1 VEQKRLK
8 TNIVPAVGPL
18 DAEICFV
25 GEAPGEEEDRMCEPF
40 VGSAGSL
47 LNRSFQREGI
57 IRSQVLLTNVFCQR
71 PPRNNL
77 DYFYQDKMHRLL
89 TWEGQEHVE
98 RLKAWLEERLAE
110 RTACGKGI
118 NLLVALGA
126 EPMKILTGKERITK
140 WRGSL
145 LPCTLVPGFK
155 VYPTFHPSYV
165 NRLINEPREAL
176 QGAKKQLMQN
186 VLPLF
191 LIDLRRILSQG
202 KDKGYE
208 IPQREFKTNLSYT
221 EILAHLDML
230 LRDKPRLCAVDIETL
245 PGLNGPLVWCIG
257 FAPSPAWSFCVPFI
271 RRQSFAWGIEEEAE
285 LWVRISKVF
294 LEPSIKKIFQGGN
307 YDLSVLG
314 KYYGIRCANKSYG
327 DTMLKHHAVYPYIKK
342 GLEVL
347 ASIYTWEPYYKD
359 EGKINLG
366 KRTDESEFAYNGKD
380 CCVTREI
387 YPTVTKDASE
397 HGVLE
402 GYDRTIGVMPSLLG
416 MQIRGVKL
424 DVGRKEELG
433 RIFEERAGQ
442 AQELVCKRTG
452 EVYNLNAV
460 KDKQKLLYGF
470 LGLPFQYHPKTGKV
484 TTDKD
489 ALQKL
494 KKKAPKEELL
504 QAVLDYQRFN
514 KLATAFTSMK
524 ADEDGRVHT
533 SYSFVST
540 WRLSSSQSHFGSPFK
555 GEAEGG
561 NLQNIPK
568 KGDEGAEIR
577 KLFIP
582 DEGYEM
588 GKGDGSQA
596 EARVVAY
603 EAEDLQRIELF
614 DKGWDVHW
622 YNARLIFGVP
632 KEVPYNPKALFK
644 DYITRN
650 DHTLKELRNI
660 GKTVVHAGNYG
671 LGPRMLQTI
680 LSREEVFVEYK
691 VCVKMLEQHEARN
704 PMLLEWH
711 RRIRDQLRIKRELVS
726 SFGRKRQ
733 FLGRFNEQLFNAA
746 YAFSPQNTVGEWLQQ
761 WIKRVWEGVPK
772 AQILLNVHDEIVWQH
787 LPENRDEVMKAV
799 SNCSKIPIRIKGRDL
814 IIPVELS
821 YGRSWGEMEEY
832 KI

>member
-1 VEQKRLK
+1 MNEKRLK

-18 DAEICFV
+18 DSQLCFI

-40 VGSAGSL
+40 VGSAGQL

-57 IRSQVLLTNVFCQR
+57 IRSQVLLTNIFCQR

-77 DYFYQDKMHRLL
+77 DYFYQDKGRKLL
-89 TWEGQEHVE
+89 TWEGQEHVD
-98 RLKAWLEERLAE
+98 RLRLWLEERLAE
-110 RTACGKGI
+110 RTASGKGI
-118 NLLVALGA
+118 NLLVTLGA
-126 EPMKILTGKERITK
+126 EPTKILTGKDRITK

-191 LIDLRRILSQG
+191 LIDLKRAQAQG
-202 KDKGYE
+202 KEKGYE
-208 IPQREFKTNLSYT
+208 IPRREFKVGLSYT
-221 EILAHLDML
+221 ELVDHLDML
-230 LRDKPRLCAVDIETL
+230 LADKPRLLAVDIETL
-245 PGLNGPLVWCIG
+245 PGLNGPLVWCVG
-257 FAPSPAWSFCVPFI
+257 FAPSPAWAFCVPFI
-271 RRQSFAWGIEEEAE
+271 RHRSFAWGIEEEAV
-285 LWVRISKVF
+285 LWRKISAIF

-314 KYYGIRCANKSYG
+314 KYYGIRCANGSYG

-387 YPTVTKDASE
+387 YPAVTKDASE
-397 HGVLE
+397 HGVVE
-402 GYDRTIGVMPSLLG
+402 GYERTIGVMPSLLG
-416 MQIRGVKL
+416 MQIRGVRL
-424 DVGRKEELG
+424 DNERKEALG
-433 RIFEERAGQ
+433 IEFETRARL

-504 QAVLDYQRFN
+504 QAVLDYQKFN
-514 KLATAFTSMK
+514 KLATTFTSMK
-524 ADEDGRVHT
+524 ADENGRVHT

-622 YNARLIFGVP
+622 YNARLIFGIP
-632 KEVPYNPKALFK
+632 KEVPYNPKAKFK
-644 DYITRN
+644 DYITGE
-650 DHTLKELRNI
+650 DHTLKELRDL

-671 LGPRMLQTI
+671 MGPRMLQTI
-680 LSREEVFVEYK
+680 LSREEFHLEYK
-691 VCVKMLEQHEARN
+691 VCVKMLEQHKARN

-711 RRIRDQLRIKRELVS
+711 RKIREQLKMKRELVS

-761 WIKRVWEGVPK
+761 WIKKVWEEVPK
-772 AQILLNVHDEIVWQH
+772 AQILLNVHDELVWQH
-787 LPENRDEVMKAV
+787 LPEHRKEVMAAV
-799 SNCSKIPIRIKGRDL
+799 LRCSKTPIKIKGRML
-814 IIPVELS
+814 TIPVELS
-821 YGRSWGEMEEY
+821 YGPSWGEMEDY